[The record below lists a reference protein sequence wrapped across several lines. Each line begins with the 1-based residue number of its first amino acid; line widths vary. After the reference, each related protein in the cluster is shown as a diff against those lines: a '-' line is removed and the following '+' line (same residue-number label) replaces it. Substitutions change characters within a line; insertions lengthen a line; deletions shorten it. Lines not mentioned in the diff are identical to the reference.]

1 VHIASHTDKHFCAEY
16 GSDAGSIAD
25 RSLHKPCLKLI
36 LKTEMIKNTRIRRA
50 SAAIMILLGAMLM
63 LLAPEV
69 WPGALLFV
77 SGIVL
82 ELVGIALEHK
92 AK

>member
-1 VHIASHTDKHFCAEY
+1 
-16 GSDAGSIAD
+16 
-25 RSLHKPCLKLI
+25 
-36 LKTEMIKNTRIRRA
+36 MIKNPRIRRT
-50 SAAIMILLGAMLM
+50 SAAVMILLGIFLM

-69 WPGALLFV
+69 WPGALLFG

-92 AK
+92 AR

>member
-1 VHIASHTDKHFCAEY
+1 
-16 GSDAGSIAD
+16 
-25 RSLHKPCLKLI
+25 
-36 LKTEMIKNTRIRRA
+36 MIKNQRIRRTT
-50 SAAIMILLGAMLM
+50 AAIMIVLGAILM
-63 LLAPEV
+63 LLASEI

-82 ELVGIALEHK
+82 ELAGIALERN

>member
-1 VHIASHTDKHFCAEY
+1 
-16 GSDAGSIAD
+16 
-25 RSLHKPCLKLI
+25 
-36 LKTEMIKNTRIRRA
+36 MIKNTRIRRA

>member
-1 VHIASHTDKHFCAEY
+1 LQVTVKDHS
-16 GSDAGSIAD
+16 
-25 RSLHKPCLKLI
+25 
-36 LKTEMIKNTRIRRA
+36 KTEMIKNQHIRRTI
-50 SAAIMILLGAMLM
+50 AAILIVLGAILMLM
-63 LLAPEV
+63 APEV

-82 ELVGIALEHK
+82 ELAGIALERK